1 MSVDSFIKE
10 IMTSNGGVRMIK
22 QECFVFERYKFDNEA
37 VAYMVYKKLKQLSF
51 EVFISDNIIVLFKD
65 VYV

>member
-37 VAYMVYKKLKQLSF
+37 AAYMVYKKLKHLSF

>member
-22 QECFVFERYKFDNEA
+22 QEHIVFERYKFDNEA
-37 VAYMVYKKLKQLSF
+37 AAFMVYNKLKQLSF

-65 VYV
+65 IYV

>member
-10 IMTSNGGVRMIK
+10 IMTSNGGVRMIR

-37 VAYMVYKKLKQLSF
+37 AAYMVYKKLKQLSF

>member
-1 MSVDSFIKE
+1 MSVDSFIEE
-10 IMTSNGGVRMIK
+10 IVASSGGVKMIK
-22 QECFVFERYKFDNEA
+22 QECFVFERYKFSDETA
-37 VAYMVYKKLKQLSF
+37 AYMVYKRLKELSF

>member
-37 VAYMVYKKLKQLSF
+37 AAYMVYKKLKQLSF

>member
-1 MSVDSFIKE
+1 MSVDSFIEE
-10 IMTSNGGVRMIK
+10 IMASSGGVRMIK
-22 QECFVFERYKFDNEA
+22 HDCFVFERYKFDNEA
-37 VAYMVYKKLKQLSF
+37 AAYMVYKKLKELSF